1 MSKYF
6 AKIKVYSDIEDVS
19 SIDSALKQ
27 LELKNLPIISIF
39 SKRFSVEPN
48 VVLIIQLNDIESNL
62 LNKIIKIKNN
72 IKNKILFVIPNNN
85 ALLVSSVAKL
95 GFLDIFIFP
104 YELYKFISYLEE
116 IVVNNAFL
124 TSTLSTRDFAENI
137 DEFSSII
144 GQSKN
149 LLKII
154 ELAKKIS
161 ERKDMNVLIRGETG
175 TGKGLLA
182 RAIHNNSKESSG
194 PFVDIVCSSIPENL
208 LESELFGYE
217 AGAFTNAKNK
227 KPGLFE
233 LADDGTLFLDEIGD
247 LSLNIQKKLLR
258 TIEKKVIR
266 HLGGIFDIPIN
277 NRLISAT
284 NMNLESL
291 IENNVF
297 RRDLY
302 HRLNVVSLELP
313 PLRDRDGDVILLAEH
328 FINEFSKQFN
338 KVIKK
343 IDLETI
349 EFISHY
355 PWPGNIREL
364 RNSMERAVLLTTD
377 SVIRL
382 KDFSNLVNTKP
393 QKTFDNGEKIIDLP
407 QFIKVDL
414 NYTNTTIRKLNEIY
428 AKQVLEKVKGN
439 KSKTAR
445 ILGISRPK
453 LDSLLK

>member
-1 MSKYF
+1 M
-6 AKIKVYSDIEDVS
+6 
-19 SIDSALKQ
+19 
-27 LELKNLPIISIF
+27 
-39 SKRFSVEPN
+39 EPN
-48 VVLIIQLNDIESNL
+48 VVLILQVNDLESNL
-62 LNKIIKIKNN
+62 LNKIIKVKNN
-72 IKNKILFVIPNNN
+72 IKNKILFVIPDNN
-85 ALLVSSVAKL
+85 ALLVSSIAKL

-124 TSTLSTRDFAENI
+124 TSTMSTRDFAENI
-137 DEFSSII
+137 DDFSSII

-154 ELAKKIS
+154 NLAKKVS
-161 ERKDMNVLIRGETG
+161 ERQDMNVLIRGETG

-182 RAIHNNSKESSG
+182 HAIHNNSTESRG

-208 LESELFGYE
+208 LESELFGHE

-233 LADDGTLFLDEIGD
+233 LAEQGTLFLDEIGD

-266 HLGGIFDIPIN
+266 HLGGIYDIPIN

-284 NMNLESL
+284 NMNLETL

-313 PLRDRDGDVILLAEH
+313 PLRERDGDVILLSEH

-338 KVIKK
+338 KLIKK
-343 IDLETI
+343 IDLETLD
-349 EFISHY
+349 FISKY

-364 RNSMERAVLLTTD
+364 RNSMERAVLLTND

-393 QKTFDNGEKIIDLP
+393 QRNFENGEKIIDLP

-414 NYTNTTIRKLNEIY
+414 NYTNTTIKKLNKIY

-445 ILGISRPK
+445 LLGISRPK

>member
-27 LELKNLPIISIF
+27 LELKNLPIIPTF

-48 VVLIIQLNDIESNL
+48 VVLILQVNDLESNL

-72 IKNKILFVIPNNN
+72 IKNKILFVIPDNN
-85 ALLVSSVAKL
+85 ALLVSSIAKL

-124 TSTLSTRDFAENI
+124 TSTMSTRDFAENI

-154 ELAKKIS
+154 NLAKKVS
-161 ERKDMNVLIRGETG
+161 ERQDMNVLIRGETG

-182 RAIHNNSKESSG
+182 HAIHNNSTESRG

-208 LESELFGYE
+208 LESELFGHE

-233 LADDGTLFLDEIGD
+233 LAEQGTLFLDEIGD

-266 HLGGIFDIPIN
+266 HLGGIYDIPIK
-277 NRLISAT
+277 LHSEVEAKIK
-284 NMNLESL
+284 LW
-291 IENNVF
+291 
-297 RRDLY
+297 
-302 HRLNVVSLELP
+302 VVKE
-313 PLRDRDGDVILLAEH
+313 
-328 FINEFSKQFN
+328 
-338 KVIKK
+338 
-343 IDLETI
+343 
-349 EFISHY
+349 
-355 PWPGNIREL
+355 
-364 RNSMERAVLLTTD
+364 
-377 SVIRL
+377 
-382 KDFSNLVNTKP
+382 
-393 QKTFDNGEKIIDLP
+393 
-407 QFIKVDL
+407 
-414 NYTNTTIRKLNEIY
+414 
-428 AKQVLEKVKGN
+428 
-439 KSKTAR
+439 
-445 ILGISRPK
+445 
-453 LDSLLK
+453 